1 MQNLQEVYDE
11 LQENKKN
18 QKEIRRE
25 YKDLL
30 KNADDYEELGE
41 KIKKFREEKKQIEIT
56 AQARMGARWDELEK
70 LKYVSEELTQK
81 ISDIAMS
88 DLVSGKTVVV
98 KDKQNNDFEPVY
110 KITFKRVE

>member
-18 QKEIRRE
+18 QKGIRRE

-30 KNADDYEELGE
+30 KNADDYEELEE
-41 KIKKFREEKKQIEIT
+41 KIKKMREEKKQIET
-56 AQARMGARWDELEK
+56 MAQSRMGVRWDELEK
-70 LKYVSEELTQK
+70 LKYASEELTQK

-88 DLVSGKTVVV
+88 DLVNGKTVVV
-98 KDKQNNDFEPVY
+98 KDKNNNDFEPVY
-110 KITFKRVE
+110 KITFKKVE